1 MKGLIKKI
9 VGALTPTKKRK
20 YSEFYVWPSLPDE
33 IAKQFNVG
41 KYSIK

>member
-1 MKGLIKKI
+1 MKDLLKKI

-20 YSEFYVWPSLPDE
+20 HYVWPSLPDE